1 MIDIN
6 NLGDFAIQTLLIMGG
21 TGAIFVGVYAYL
33 VTKKKDEPKSTNYKN
48 IATMAQ
54 NLSVCK
60 PSSRKAVLEE
70 LYNSADW
77 TLDEVDELKDVL
89 EGMLNTKLY
98 IDKPGD
104 EPSKGLKT
112 I

>member
-6 NLGDFAIQTLLIMGG
+6 NLDDFAIQTLLIIGVV
-21 TGAIFVGVYAYL
+21 GALLLGAYAYL
-33 VTKKKDEPKSTNYKN
+33 VTKKKDETNPTNYKN

-77 TLDEVDELKDVL
+77 TSDEVDELKEVL

-98 IDKPGD
+98 IDKPGE